1 MIIFIMDSSIDCLVF
16 KSSEN
21 SEKCRCNYPEP
32 KVTHSQYLFWPTNSK
47 NVKNNN

>member
-16 KSSEN
+16 L
-21 SEKCRCNYPEP
+21 
-32 KVTHSQYLFWPTNSK
+32 KVLKTVRNAVAITQSPNWHIRSK